1 MENIGQKFVVTGEA
15 PDLSRYKRYIESA
28 LAFNGGTHTYEDVVE
43 MIAAGRAVL
52 WSGPASVCVTEII
65 EYPQKRILNV
75 FLAGGEAP
83 GVLPE
88 MEKILPIILDWAKGQ
103 GCQQAIFTGR
113 KGWEKTFLARTGW
126 DFPLVMASKDL

>member
-1 MENIGQKFVVTGEA
+1 MKFVSGGDGVK
-15 PDLSRYKRYIESA
+15 PDLSRYKRYIDSA
-28 LAFNGGTHTYEDVVE
+28 LAFNGGTHTFEDVAD
-43 MIAAGRAVL
+43 MIAAGTAML
-52 WSGPASVCVTEII
+52 WTGPASVCVTEII
-65 EYPQKRILNV
+65 EYPQKKVLNI
-75 FLAGGEAP
+75 FLAGGDAP

-113 KGWEKTFLARTGW
+113 KGWEKTFLARCGW